1 MRTLT
6 LALLLAAA
14 PAGAQQPPLPALELG
29 AGMHLIRAELAAT
42 EATRAL
48 GLMHRRSLA
57 PNGGMLFVFDAP
69 GAYCMW
75 MKNTPLPL
83 SVAFIDASG
92 AIVNIEDMQP
102 LTEQSHCAARPVRY
116 ALEMRQGWFAE
127 RGIRAGERLR
137 GLDKLK
143 LR

>member
-1 MRTLT
+1 
-6 LALLLAAA
+6 
-14 PAGAQQPPLPALELG
+14 
-29 AGMHLIRAELAAT
+29 
-42 EATRAL
+42 
-48 GLMHRRSLA
+48 
-57 PNGGMLFVFDAP
+57 
-69 GAYCMW
+69 

-102 LTEQSHCAARPVRY
+102 LTEQSHCAVRPVAY

-137 GLDKLK
+137 GLEKLK